1 MKVPFLR
8 CEDSGGI
15 YFRAP
20 GLKAPHRFGTRAC
33 RPFSLEVSARQI
45 HSDTVLYVDGAG
57 NYTADGLF
65 TDKAGL
71 AIAVRTADCVPIL
84 MYDEKAGV
92 AAAVHAGWRG
102 TAKGIV
108 LRALEKM
115 FSLGATAHSV
125 GIAVGPCVCFDCYE
139 VKEDFRSSVREG
151 LGTVISGKFIRE
163 KDGELHADVAG
174 MNAELLRNAG
184 IPDANIAES
193 GLCTCC
199 LPDLFFSYRRDGA
212 QGKCQTSVIR
222 VPWRHAD

>member
-1 MKVPFLR
+1 MKVPFSR
-8 CEDSGGI
+8 CEDGCGI
-15 YFRAP
+15 YFTAP
-20 GLKAPHRFGTRAC
+20 GLKAPHRFGTRASG
-33 RPFSLEVSARQI
+33 PSPDEVSARQI
-45 HSDTVLYVDGAG
+45 HSDIVLYVDGAG

-71 AIAVRTADCVPIL
+71 ALAVRTADCVPVL
-84 MYDEKAGV
+84 MYDEKAKA

-102 TAKGIV
+102 TAAGIV

-115 FSLGATAHSV
+115 FSVGASPESLAV
-125 GIAVGPCVCFDCYE
+125 AVGPCVCFDCYE
-139 VKEDFRSSVREG
+139 VQEDFRNIVRKG
-151 LGTVISGKFIRE
+151 LGTVISEKFIRE
-163 KDGELHADVAG
+163 KNGELHADVAG

-222 VPWRHAD
+222 VPHKRNS